1 MRAASLAI
9 LALSIVTQAGGQHR
23 LDPVAR
29 ASGGVWLRGGGDPWA
44 VLGAAPLLATA
55 PGARFGIASFPAPW
69 GLPELSGHAAV
80 FALPAG
86 PGAIGLALTRTGFD
100 LLSETT
106 LSLAFGG
113 RAGIVCYG
121 LTARYRAL
129 RIERHGSAW
138 IPGVDAAVVIGAA
151 GWLSWGIRVIDA
163 ISAPVGR
170 TGERTREGVSLAL
183 NVGPPGGPILAM
195 QLGREVD
202 GQFSTSAGL
211 SYGRGEA
218 LALLLGT
225 SGALDRIHCGLE
237 ITPGPVNVGYGALV
251 HPVLGVSH
259 SVWVGF
265 GAAP

>member
-9 LALSIVTQAGGQHR
+9 LALSIVTPAGGQHR

-55 PGARFGIASFPAPW
+55 HGAQSGIASFPAPW
-69 GLPELSGHAAV
+69 GLPELSGYAAV

-86 PGAIGLALTRTGFD
+86 PGAIGVGLTRTGFD

-106 LSLAFGG
+106 VSLAFGG
-113 RAGIVCYG
+113 RAGIVLYG

-129 RIERHGSAW
+129 RIERYGSAW

-151 GWLSWGIRVIDA
+151 GWFSWGIRVSDI
-163 ISAPVGR
+163 IRVPVGK

-183 NVGPPGGPILAM
+183 NLGSPGGPVLAM
-195 QLGREVD
+195 QLGREED
-202 GQFSTSAGL
+202 GPLSTSAGL
-211 SYGRGEA
+211 SYGRGDA

-225 SGALDRIHCGLE
+225 SGAFDRIHCGLE
-237 ITPGPVNVGYGALV
+237 ITPGPISVGYGALV

-259 SVWVGF
+259 SVWIGF
-265 GAAP
+265 GTAP